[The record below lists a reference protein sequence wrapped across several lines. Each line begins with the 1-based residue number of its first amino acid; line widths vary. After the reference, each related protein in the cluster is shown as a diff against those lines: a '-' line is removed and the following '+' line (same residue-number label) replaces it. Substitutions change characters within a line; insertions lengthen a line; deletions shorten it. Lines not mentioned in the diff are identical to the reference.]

1 MTHTRA
7 PHTRLCRHALLVL
20 AATVGLC
27 GPAAAVNRC
36 TDAQGKVT
44 FSDQPCP
51 SDTQGGAIVVKPATG
66 NAGPSTRS
74 VRTYTPSNPPPA
86 TVSGKRARIAALD
99 EAIANLLKKMEA
111 DNQES
116 ARTIDK
122 LYREL
127 ADKDR
132 VANMTPEAARASQ
145 AVTFNHIR
153 SIQNAAGERSR
164 EYQSQLMQLKSEKD
178 ELQRMP

>member
-74 VRTYTPSNPPPA
+74 VRTYTPNNPPPP
-86 TVSGKRARIAALD
+86 TVAGRRARIAALD
-99 EAIANLLKKMEA
+99 EAIVNLTKKMEA
-111 DNQES
+111 DHQET
-116 ARTIDK
+116 ARTVDK
-122 LYREL
+122 LYKEL
-127 ADKDR
+127 ADASR
-132 VANMTPEAARASQ
+132 VANLTPEAARASQ

-153 SIQNAAGERSR
+153 SIQNAAGERGR

>member
-99 EAIANLLKKMEA
+99 EAIEIAREQAEDDGNRQDEVA
-111 DNQES
+111 QDAEVRPAFES
-116 ARTIDK
+116 EPLHHEQGNEEHEGGGRDDGAGQTQ
-122 LYREL
+122 
-127 ADKDR
+127 A
-132 VANMTPEAARASQ
+132 AARYGGYEALHAWSFPMPPGG
-145 AVTFNHIR
+145 VPV
-153 SIQNAAGERSR
+153 
-164 EYQSQLMQLKSEKD
+164 D
-178 ELQRMP
+178 EG